1 MVWFLGGTAVLCLL
15 YYIIIVIYSGVS
27 TSFALIWPCLAIFL
41 GLLAA
46 GWWFGSQHEGRIP
59 VWVGVSVGTVWA
71 TGFLILVI
79 TEVLI
84 GWSSI
89 TATGQPADY
98 VIVLGARVR
107 GTKLS
112 NSLKQ
117 RLDRAIEYSEEYP
130 NTVLVLSGGKG
141 PGEEIS
147 EARAMYE
154 YLQYNGIPEDKL
166 LIEDQSSDTVQNI
179 EFSRTV
185 IDRQEYNKA
194 QAARAHLMEFYRERP
209 DGDTIGSASA
219 LCLGLRQL
227 GKTAFVLTNE
237 QFTPRFAP
245 FLDERAGRCGSC
257 VRPGAGGAPVAAGG
271 ICRTKRQIYGKTVK
285 KEEKKMR
292 FNVTGHVCV
301 NSNDSTD
308 VCMRCGIVSEKGKA
322 A

>member
-59 VWVGVSVGTVWA
+59 VWVGVSVGTVCA
-71 TGFLILVI
+71 AGFLILVI

-84 GWSSI
+84 GWSAI

-194 QAARAHLMEFYRERP
+194 QAARAHQ
-209 DGDTIGSASA
+209 IG
-219 LCLGLRQL
+219 
-227 GKTAFVLTNE
+227 
-237 QFTPRFAP
+237 
-245 FLDERAGRCGSC
+245 RA
-257 VRPGAGGAPVAAGG
+257 
-271 ICRTKRQIYGKTVK
+271 
-285 KEEKKMR
+285 
-292 FNVTGHVCV
+292 HV
-301 NSNDSTD
+301 
-308 VCMRCGIVSEKGKA
+308 
-322 A
+322 

>member
-59 VWVGVSVGTVWA
+59 VWIGVSVGTVCA
-71 TGFLILVI
+71 AGLLILVI

-84 GWSSI
+84 GWSAI

-107 GTKLS
+107 GAKIS

-209 DGDTIGSASA
+209 DGDTIRIGILTSNYHVFRAEA
-219 LCLGLRQL
+219 IARRQ
-227 GKTAFVLTNE
+227 G
-237 QFTPRFAP
+237 
-245 FLDERAGRCGSC
+245 DRAGRRGSC

-285 KEEKKMR
+285 KKKGAIQRYWSRMR
-292 FNVTGHVCV
+292 
-301 NSNDSTD
+301 
-308 VCMRCGIVSEKGKA
+308 EQ
-322 A
+322 

>member
-59 VWVGVSVGTVWA
+59 VWIGVSVGTVCA
-71 TGFLILVI
+71 AGFLILVI

-84 GWSSI
+84 GWSAI

-107 GTKLS
+107 GTRIS

-147 EARAMYE
+147 EAACMYD
-154 YLQYNGIPEDKL
+154 YLTAHGVEPGRLILEDQASNTAENFAFSWELLTEAGVDPAEGRVAVVTNDFHIARSELIAAREGYGDVAGIPAPL
-166 LIEDQSSDTVQNI
+166 PWV
-179 EFSRTV
+179 
-185 IDRQEYNKA
+185 
-194 QAARAHLMEFYRERP
+194 HLEINYTLRE
-209 DGDTIGSASA
+209 AFA
-219 LCLGLRQL
+219 MV
-227 GKTAFVLTNE
+227 KT
-237 QFTPRFAP
+237 
-245 FLDERAGRCGSC
+245 FLFD
-257 VRPGAGGAPVAAGG
+257 
-271 ICRTKRQIYGKTVK
+271 
-285 KEEKKMR
+285 
-292 FNVTGHVCV
+292 
-301 NSNDSTD
+301 
-308 VCMRCGIVSEKGKA
+308 
-322 A
+322 

>member
-59 VWVGVSVGTVWA
+59 VWIGVSVGTVCA
-71 TGFLILVI
+71 AGLLILVI

-84 GWSSI
+84 GWSAI

-107 GTKLS
+107 GAKIS

-194 QAARAHLMEFYRERP
+194 QAARAQQLP
-209 DGDTIGSASA
+209 CVPGGGDRAQTG
-219 LCLGLRQL
+219 
-227 GKTAFVLTNE
+227 
-237 QFTPRFAP
+237 
-245 FLDERAGRCGSC
+245 DRAGRRGSC

-285 KEEKKMR
+285 KKKR
-292 FNVTGHVCV
+292 C
-301 NSNDSTD
+301 DSTLL
-308 VCMRCGIVSEKGKA
+308 VTYA
-322 A
+322 